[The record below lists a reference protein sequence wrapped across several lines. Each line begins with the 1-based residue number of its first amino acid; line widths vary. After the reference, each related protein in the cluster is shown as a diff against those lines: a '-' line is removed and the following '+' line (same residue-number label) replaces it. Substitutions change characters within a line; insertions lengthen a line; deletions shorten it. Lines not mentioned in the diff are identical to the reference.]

1 MGISEMQKK
10 KKIQRKKLHEEEKIL
25 SEEIERLM
33 ELAVEEFQELETE
46 KADEM
51 VLLMKCPP
59 RVDKAWRQLSS
70 SYSSQ
75 ELVLVAKSDELGN
88 RVLLS
93 LILALL
99 DAWLRMEMASAELC
113 NISKLYSV
121 NKSKDFVGPVSL
133 FSESN
138 QGKLAVEGTV
148 THKLDMRPHDC
159 IEEYGKL
166 LRQRNKKPV
175 AENRRIQ
182 VIDDRR
188 GEHMM
193 PKPPLVTEKL
203 KRREKRTR
211 SDRSEVEAK
220 MFQLFEREP
229 KWTLRQLVIKIN
241 QPEIFLK
248 EILKELCVYSR
259 SGHSYELKP
268 EYKRST

>member
-1 MGISEMQKK
+1 MGKPEMQK
-10 KKIQRKKLHEEEKIL
+10 KKIQRKKLREGEKIL
-25 SEEIERLM
+25 AEELERLS
-33 ELAVEEFQELETE
+33 ELSVEEYQELETE

-70 SYSSQ
+70 SSSSFSH
-75 ELVLVAKSDELGN
+75 ELVLLAKYKESVDLLRPILSHEL
-88 RVLLS
+88 S
-93 LILALL
+93 
-99 DAWLRMEMASAELC
+99 MEMVSAELC

-166 LRQRNKKPV
+166 LRERNMKPV
-175 AENRRIQ
+175 VEYRHVQ
-182 VIDDRR
+182 VLDDCR
-188 GEHMM
+188 GEHMT
-193 PKPPLVTEKL
+193 PKPALVTKKL
-203 KRREKRTR
+203 KREKRTR

-220 MFQLFEREP
+220 MFKLFEREP
-229 KWTLRQLVIKIN
+229 KWTLRQLVKITN
-241 QPEIFLK
+241 QPESFLK
-248 EILKELCVYSR
+248 EILKELCVYNAR
-259 SGHSYELKP
+259 SGYTYELKP
-268 EYKRST
+268 EYKKCS

>member
-1 MGISEMQKK
+1 MGISEMQK

-25 SEEIERLM
+25 SEELERLM
-33 ELAVEEFQELETE
+33 ELAVEEYQELETE

-51 VLLMKCPP
+51 VWLMKCPP

-70 SYSSQ
+70 SSSSFSQ
-75 ELVLVAKSDELGN
+75 ELVLVAKYSESVDLLLPDLSPEL
-88 RVLLS
+88 S
-93 LILALL
+93 
-99 DAWLRMEMASAELC
+99 MEMASAELC

-121 NKSKDFVGPVSL
+121 SKSSDFVGPLSL

-175 AENRRIQ
+175 AENRCIQ
-182 VIDDRR
+182 VIDDSR
-188 GEHMM
+188 GEYLM
-193 PKPPLVTEKL
+193 PKPPLVTKKL
-203 KRREKRTR
+203 KKKDKRTR

-229 KWTLRQLVIKIN
+229 KWTLRQLVKNIN

-248 EILKELCVYSR
+248 EILKELCVYTRTR

-268 EYKRST
+268 EYKKST

>member
-1 MGISEMQKK
+1 MGISEMPKK
-10 KKIQRKKLHEEEKIL
+10 KKIQRKKLHEEEKII

-70 SYSSQ
+70 SFSSQ
-75 ELVLVAKSDELGN
+75 ELVLVAKYRESVD
-88 RVLLS
+88 LLMPDLS
-93 LILALL
+93 PE
-99 DAWLRMEMASAELC
+99 LRMEMASAELC

-148 THKLDMRPHDC
+148 THKLHMRPHDC